1 MSAEKEYS
9 ACLASILALV
19 YRVKQYKRQDN
30 TWNASYT
37 YMLA

>member
-1 MSAEKEYS
+1 MINSAV
-9 ACLASILALV
+9 LASVLNLV
-19 YRVKQYKRQDN
+19 YRVKQYERQDN